1 MTDTTSTSGPTTSG
15 GTDYTTIDF
24 SPLVDLF
31 DDEVVTH
38 SLVRDVPL
46 SGGRTLALLTLDNG
60 RDHTRPN
67 TLGPVTLVEF
77 AAALDDLA
85 ARASRGEIHGVAVT
99 GKPFILAAGA
109 DLSKVSEIPSRQVG
123 KLLAQL
129 GHHALGK
136 LGTLGVPS
144 FVFINGLALGGG
156 LEIALNADYRTVDQT
171 VPAIALPEV
180 FLGLIPGWGGSYLLP
195 NLVGIENALKVIIEN
210 PLKNNRTLTGADALE
225 LGIADVLFG
234 SVTFL
239 EDSIRWADGVIAG
252 TTTVKR
258 PNAPGKIERL
268 VKWDAAIGIARKML
282 QSRIGPIATSP
293 YAALDLV
300 KAAKSGTRDE
310 AFARE
315 DDALADLIS
324 GDQLPASIYAF
335 NLVQKRAKR
344 PAGAPDKALARPITK
359 VGVIG
364 AGLMASQFALLF
376 VRRLKVPVV
385 ITDLDQARVDKGV
398 AYIHGEIAT
407 LQTKGRINADEANR
421 LRALVTGTTDKAD
434 FADADWVIEAV
445 FEELGVKQDV
455 FAEIEK
461 HISPTAILATNT
473 SSLSVEQIGAK
484 LAHPERLVGFHFF
497 NPVAVMPLIEVVNT
511 PATDDVA
518 LSTAMVIAGK
528 LKKNAVITR
537 DTPGF
542 VVNRV
547 LAKLLGEAMHAV
559 DTGTP
564 FEVVNGALSPF
575 GLPMTPFELLELVGL
590 KVGAHVLDTH
600 HAAFPD
606 RFFESTNL
614 HRLAEHGTILERNSK
629 GQVTGFDKGAQ
640 KIVAGGTSPMTAEQI
655 LRRIEDGLADEI
667 KRMLDDDVVHAPE
680 DIDLCMLLGAGWP
693 FQMGGITPYLD
704 RVDASERAFGGTF
717 HTPMIRGVG
726 SAVPTGDSVLN

>member
-1 MTDTTSTSGPTTSG
+1 MSDKNSAT
-15 GTDYTTIDF
+15 TDYATLDF
-24 SPLVDLF
+24 APLMAMSG
-31 DDEVVTH
+31 DEVVTH

-67 TLGPVTLVEF
+67 TLGPVTLLEF
-77 AAALDDLA
+77 SAVLDELT
-85 ARASRGEIHGVAVT
+85 ARAGRGEIHGVAVT
-99 GKPFILAAGA
+99 GKPYVLAAGA
-109 DLSKVSEIPSRQVG
+109 DLSKVGEIPSREVG

-129 GHHALGK
+129 GHFALGK
-136 LGTLGVPS
+136 LSTLGVPS

-156 LEIALNADYRTVDQT
+156 LEVALNADYRTVDET

-195 NLVGIENALKVIIEN
+195 NLVGIENALTVIVEN
-210 PLKNNRTLTGADALE
+210 PLKNNRTLTGPDALK
-225 LGIADVLFG
+225 LGIADTMFR
-234 SVTFL
+234 SVNFL
-239 EDSIRWADGVIAG
+239 EDSIRWADEVLAG
-252 TTTVKR
+252 RVKVTR
-258 PNAPGKIERL
+258 PNAPGKVERL

-282 QSRIGPIATSP
+282 QSRIGTVAASP
-293 YAALDLV
+293 YAALDLI
-300 KAAKSGTRDE
+300 KAAKSGTKAE

-315 DDALADLIS
+315 DEALADLIS
-324 GDQLPASIYAF
+324 RDQLPASIYAF
-335 NLVQKRAKR
+335 SLVQKRAKR
-344 PAGAPDKALARPITK
+344 PAGAPDKSLARPIGK

-376 VRRLKVPVV
+376 VRRLRVPVV

-398 AYIHGEIAT
+398 AYIHGEIKT
-407 LQTKGRINADEANR
+407 LQDKGRISSDEANR
-421 LRALVTGTTDKAD
+421 LRALVTGSTDKAD

-445 FEELGVKQDV
+445 FEELGVKQEV
-455 FAEIEK
+455 FAEIEQF
-461 HISPTAILATNT
+461 ISPTAILATNT

-484 LAHPERLVGFHFF
+484 LTHPERLVGFHFF

-511 PATDDVA
+511 PATDEVTLA
-518 LSTAMVIAGK
+518 TAMVIAAK
-528 LKKNAVITR
+528 LRKNAVITS
-537 DTPGF
+537 DSPGF

-564 FEVVNGALSPF
+564 FEVVNGALNSF

-606 RFFESTNL
+606 RFFESSNL
-614 HRLAEHGTILERNSK
+614 HRLAEHGAILERNSSGK
-629 GQVTGFDKGAQ
+629 VTGFDKAAV
-640 KIVAGGTSPMTAEQI
+640 KIVAGGTTPMTGEQI
-655 LRRIEDGLADEI
+655 LRRVEDGLADEI
-667 KRMLDDDVVHAPE
+667 KRMLDEDVVHAAE

-704 RVDASERAFGGTF
+704 RVGASERAFGGTF
-717 HTPMIRGVG
+717 HSPMIRGVG
-726 SAVPTGDSVLN
+726 AGIPVAAAALP